1 MLIECLKEDAE
12 RRAYMGYTADSLGAI
27 INLLSDN
34 AKVPLYTELITKK
47 TKKEPT
53 AEEIKNHILER
64 LME

>member
-1 MLIECLKEDAE
+1 MKEDAE

-27 INLLSDN
+27 INLLSEN
-34 AKVPLYTELITKK
+34 AKVPLFTELIHK
-47 TKKEPT
+47 KKEKPQT